1 MLPRLDALQHRGH
14 PRRNHV
20 LVAADERNVQVKGR
34 EEPRR
39 YARVLAENNVR
50 LAKRAPY
57 ARRGVLEVADGRAHH
72 RENACHEQMS
82 PRSKEES
89 ATRAS
94 QLESLPVVFQVWK
107 NHAGSFSYAV
117 SCSDE

>member
-1 MLPRLDALQHRGH
+1 
-14 PRRNHV
+14 
-20 LVAADERNVQVKGR
+20 
-34 EEPRR
+34 
-39 YARVLAENNVR
+39 
-50 LAKRAPY
+50 
-57 ARRGVLEVADGRAHH
+57 
-72 RENACHEQMS
+72 MS

-107 NHAGSFSYAV
+107 NQAGSFSYAV